1 MKRSTTSSRKARTGD
16 RQLFARSSNQ
26 VRRRAG
32 TFKLEPLE
40 ERTLLSVSPRGT
52 AASPQAVLNVTNA
65 AVPSQSPGTSVDTT
79 VTQQTGA
86 SSLPSALAQSIKD
99 AKTVATVTAS
109 PTTPTAAALALSS
122 HIYTGQ
128 PQTFNGVNAGTSSS
142 ATGSVSTSSSGRS
155 SLSNSSLAALT
166 ALSKTLKAEPQ
177 YLVLP
182 SKAQGG
188 GPDAG
193 EGPGGGYTPQQ
204 IQGAYGSNLIT
215 FGSIQ
220 GDGAGQTIAVIDLG
234 DDPDFV
240 STSDPNFDAS
250 ALHVFDQQ
258 FGLPDPPSFQKYNED
273 GNTSPLPAP
282 VPGVSLEIAL
292 DIEWSH
298 AIAPAANIILVEGN
312 TSQPTDMFTAA
323 RTAGTTLGASVVSQS
338 FGYSLEVNGMG
349 SLEPKF
355 DQTYF
360 APALAANPGLTF
372 LAATGDAG
380 SSDAPIYPS
389 ASPLVV
395 GVGGTSL
402 FTNGSTW
409 TDETGWS
416 GSGGGPSTIYSAP
429 SYQQESVTGH
439 TERTVPDVA
448 ADADPHTGVSV
459 YSPSDGGWFTVGG
472 TSAATPIWAGLIG
485 IADQGRALFGG
496 KALDGPN
503 QTLPGLYSAID
514 YTNNYHDITVG
525 NNGYPA
531 GPGYDLVTGI
541 GSPRANGIIPYL
553 STYDLQPEVISSTPA
568 AGSVVTPTP
577 PTTFS
582 LTFGE
587 PIVPS
592 SIVASD
598 FTVNGRGANSF
609 TLSSNDLTITY
620 TFNTS
625 PVTTQGSQTMNLP
638 AQSVS
643 GAAGPNLYPFS
654 ASFYYV
660 QTQLQVTGTS
670 PAVGSVLTVP
680 DTDQTDLVVQFNKAF
695 NPTTINTSDFQ
706 VSQGSVVRAVPLT
719 SQSVDLTLSGITQ
732 DGSLT
737 LTVPFGVILDTLG
750 VPNAVFTG
758 NYIVDIVSEPY
769 PTPLQGQ
776 DPAGSLIYDP
786 SVSGTIGF
794 AGNTD
799 TFTLPLAA
807 GQTLSLVMT
816 TAPGLIG
823 TVTLLDPN
831 DNVIGTATGSGPGA
845 TVVLETV
852 PIKTAGTYSLV
863 ASGSGTTPGNYTLQ
877 AILNAAYKP
886 ATDNISTIGTAYD
899 LTSAFTSLG
908 TTPAADRAGV
918 IGVLSSSPDYY
929 AVPLTA
935 GEATSIAI
943 KGRGGE
949 ASIALYDSS
958 GNLMALPTAG
968 TGVDGI
974 ISDFIAPSKGTYYVQ
989 VTGDPGL
996 QFNLVVT
1003 RGADFTTQPHTTLAT
1018 AQDITATEQSG
1029 VPDTGG
1035 ALGYLSSTKGTDFY
1049 SVNANVGDNLHF
1061 ATTTPA
1067 GGPNEFVNNIHPE
1080 LLLYDPNGNLVAIA
1094 NGNAADGRNSVIDF
1108 TVPDNDAGKW
1118 TIEVTASPDTPTLTA
1133 GEYGLLVT
1141 GATGTLSPFEVS
1153 STVPATNA
1161 LLQPPTTITVTFND
1175 PVLIASLTP
1184 GELEVNGVPAT
1195 AVSDVSANT
1204 VSWTVDPTSYPTGV
1218 DLPNRVTIGAD
1229 STGDQVTDVSGQTL
1243 TPYSYTFYTTN
1254 VPPTVVSSSVN
1265 NQVFS
1270 PAPANVTETVTF
1282 SQPMDTSFT
1291 TASSFDLLGK
1301 YRNVQY
1307 AAASFSWD
1315 HTGKVL
1321 TINFTNLPD
1330 DTYTLTLLSS
1340 KFESSVRIP
1349 LASNYLANFAVALG
1363 TNPFAT
1369 PLTPVPPL
1377 GDLIYTG
1384 TNTHVLVTS
1393 TDVDDLTLPLN
1404 AGGTLTLIG
1413 TPTTSALQLTI
1424 TVLDPSNNVVATAT
1438 APAAGQN
1445 SVIETAPVATTGT
1458 YTIKVGDAGG
1468 NVGLYS
1474 IQAYLNSYVKQ
1485 GNSNGTIGTAQ
1496 DLTSSSYVLGSGN
1509 AVRLGVVDPNP
1520 PSQDTQDYYSF
1531 DLTQGQT
1538 ATIVAESLNNK
1549 GLQITLVDGSGKV
1562 LATGVGGSTNVSQSI
1577 QNYVASSTGKY
1588 FIEITGDPGDQYSL
1602 VVTRGAAFSVQDH
1615 HTYSTAQ
1622 NLTGT
1627 NGVLGYLAPPTPLLY
1642 TLDDQLSG
1650 SANPIWATD
1659 PTTGAFIPPSINAPG
1674 SPLNN
1679 PYGLNL
1685 AYDGTDLYYNN
1696 GADRGDNTI
1705 YKLNPTTGAVLASGI
1720 PSGAPLFTGL
1730 AYLDGKLYGIA
1741 GFHPTIYVI
1750 DPNTFQVISTFST
1763 NIANTNVVGLAGDP
1777 DRDVLWA
1784 VTQPYTTKGDIDEIN
1799 PNTGNVIALAPDN
1812 HLGSV
1817 QD

>member
-282 VPGVSLEIAL
+282 VPGSSLEIAL

-338 FGYSLEVNGMG
+338 FGYSLEVEGLG
-349 SLEPKF
+349 RLEPMF
-355 DQTYF
+355 DKTYY

-409 TDETGWS
+409 TNETGWS

-448 ADADPHTGVSV
+448 ADADPNTGVSV
-459 YSPSDGGWFTVGG
+459 YSPSDGGWFSVGG
-472 TSAATPIWAGLIG
+472 TSVATPIWAGLIG

-989 VTGDPGL
+989 VTGAASLSYD
-996 QFNLVVT
+996 LVVT
-1003 RGADFTTQPHTTLAT
+1003 RGADFDSPPNNQSIAR
-1018 AQDITATEQSG
+1018 AQSLQGAP
-1029 VPDTGG
+1029 V
-1035 ALGYLSSTKGTDFY
+1035 ALGYAKAKVLYYVDYNFGNDPFGQAFTALGITPTVASSYSDFESDLSSGSWDLVVLLNQGYEDSTWETPLVNYVDGGGHAIVASWTHPQNVAAAFGATYTGNNDQSPITQTVSSPIWNGVSNPFDLFNPGWGTWSTGLQATTGQSIGTFPNGDGGIVVGNGGRTILNGFLENTATDPAQGLQLAENEIAATLITIKGDY
-1049 SVNANVGDNLHF
+1049 YSVSVNAGDNLTIN
-1061 ATTTPA
+1061 TTTPGA
-1067 GGPNEFVNNIHPE
+1067 TTASGLQFANDFYPA
-1080 LLLYDPNGNLVAIA
+1080 LDLYDPSGNLVASA
-1094 NGNAADGRNSVIDF
+1094 AGNAGDGRNSVL
-1108 TVPDNDAGKW
+1108 TY
-1118 TIEVTASPDTPTLTA
+1118 TALTTGTYYVRVSGA
-1133 GEYGLLVT
+1133 NGTSGEYTVSVN
-1141 GATGTLSPFEVS
+1141 GATGGYTFDVTSTTPAAGADVGSQVS
-1153 STVPATNA
+1153 TMTVAFSDSVLISSVSTSDFTIDGNPATGFTA
-1161 LLQPPTTITVTFND
+1161 IDSHDVSFSFPTTANGVHNVSISGLTSIHGTV
-1175 PVLIASLTP
+1175 LTP
-1184 GELEVNGVPAT
+1184 DNFSFT
-1195 AVSDVSANT
+1195 
-1204 VSWTVDPTSYPTGV
+1204 
-1218 DLPNRVTIGAD
+1218 
-1229 STGDQVTDVSGQTL
+1229 TDD
-1243 TPYSYTFYTTN
+1243 
-1254 VPPTVVSSSVN
+1254 VPPVVVSSSI
-1265 NQVFS
+1265 
-1270 PAPANVTETVTF
+1270 AN
-1282 SQPMDTSFT
+1282 
-1291 TASSFDLLGK
+1291 
-1301 YRNVQY
+1301 
-1307 AAASFSWD
+1307 
-1315 HTGKVL
+1315 
-1321 TINFTNLPD
+1321 
-1330 DTYTLTLLSS
+1330 
-1340 KFESSVRIP
+1340 
-1349 LASNYLANFAVALG
+1349 
-1363 TNPFAT
+1363 
-1369 PLTPVPPL
+1369 
-1377 GDLIYTG
+1377 
-1384 TNTHVLVTS
+1384 
-1393 TDVDDLTLPLN
+1393 
-1404 AGGTLTLIG
+1404 
-1413 TPTTSALQLTI
+1413 
-1424 TVLDPSNNVVATAT
+1424 
-1438 APAAGQN
+1438 
-1445 SVIETAPVATTGT
+1445 
-1458 YTIKVGDAGG
+1458 
-1468 NVGLYS
+1468 
-1474 IQAYLNSYVKQ
+1474 
-1485 GNSNGTIGTAQ
+1485 
-1496 DLTSSSYVLGSGN
+1496 
-1509 AVRLGVVDPNP
+1509 
-1520 PSQDTQDYYSF
+1520 
-1531 DLTQGQT
+1531 
-1538 ATIVAESLNNK
+1538 
-1549 GLQITLVDGSGKV
+1549 
-1562 LATGVGGSTNVSQSI
+1562 
-1577 QNYVASSTGKY
+1577 
-1588 FIEITGDPGDQYSL
+1588 
-1602 VVTRGAAFSVQDH
+1602 
-1615 HTYSTAQ
+1615 
-1622 NLTGT
+1622 
-1627 NGVLGYLAPPTPLLY
+1627 
-1642 TLDDQLSG
+1642 
-1650 SANPIWATD
+1650 
-1659 PTTGAFIPPSINAPG
+1659 
-1674 SPLNN
+1674 
-1679 PYGLNL
+1679 
-1685 AYDGTDLYYNN
+1685 
-1696 GADRGDNTI
+1696 
-1705 YKLNPTTGAVLASGI
+1705 GAVLAPGNVTEVITFSKPI
-1720 PSGAPLFTGL
+1720 QPSSVSTTDISLLGEIRDVTYTPSISFDSTDTVLTLSYSNLPTDAYQFTLEAGPANFTSLAGVPLQNN
-1730 AYLDGKLYGIA
+1730 
-1741 GFHPTIYVI
+1741 YVI
-1750 DPNTFQVISTFST
+1750 NFTIPAGTSTLSGLQPVLPLGSLVYQSTVDNVLVTPTDTDTYDLTIDPQQTIS
-1763 NIANTNVVGLAGDP
+1763 AL
-1777 DRDVLWA
+1777 
-1784 VTQPYTTKGDIDEIN
+1784 VTPVTSSLTATVELVS
-1799 PNTGNVIALAPDN
+1799 PTGNVLGTATSPEPGEPALLPAVQSSKGGAYQILVFGGVGRVHGPGHAQRLSRPGDLRRIDE
-1812 HLGSV
+1812 HLDRDGHADRPLCQQVHRPGQPHRGPRQAEWRRGRAILDRPLYPGAV
-1817 QD
+1817 QRERGHRSGHADRPAQRLHQPQRHGDRPEQRDDVYLRCF

>member
-86 SSLPSALAQSIKD
+86 SNLPSALAQSIKD

-220 GDGAGQTIAVIDLG
+220 GDGAGQTIAVIDPG

-282 VPGVSLEIAL
+282 VPGSSLEIAL

-338 FGYSLEVNGMG
+338 FGYSLEVEGLG
-349 SLEPKF
+349 SLEPMF

-409 TDETGWS
+409 TNETGWS

-448 ADADPHTGVSV
+448 ADADPNTGVSV
-459 YSPSDGGWFTVGG
+459 YSPSDGGWLLVGG
-472 TSAATPIWAGLIG
+472 TSVATPIWAGLIG

-706 VSQGSVVRAVPLT
+706 VSQGSVVQRR
-719 SQSVDLTLSGITQ
+719 
-732 DGSLT
+732 
-737 LTVPFGVILDTLG
+737 
-750 VPNAVFTG
+750 
-758 NYIVDIVSEPY
+758 
-769 PTPLQGQ
+769 
-776 DPAGSLIYDP
+776 
-786 SVSGTIGF
+786 
-794 AGNTD
+794 
-799 TFTLPLAA
+799 
-807 GQTLSLVMT
+807 
-816 TAPGLIG
+816 
-823 TVTLLDPN
+823 
-831 DNVIGTATGSGPGA
+831 
-845 TVVLETV
+845 
-852 PIKTAGTYSLV
+852 
-863 ASGSGTTPGNYTLQ
+863 
-877 AILNAAYKP
+877 
-886 ATDNISTIGTAYD
+886 
-899 LTSAFTSLG
+899 
-908 TTPAADRAGV
+908 AAD
-918 IGVLSSSPDYY
+918 
-929 AVPLTA
+929 
-935 GEATSIAI
+935 
-943 KGRGGE
+943 
-949 ASIALYDSS
+949 
-958 GNLMALPTAG
+958 
-968 TGVDGI
+968 
-974 ISDFIAPSKGTYYVQ
+974 
-989 VTGDPGL
+989 
-996 QFNLVVT
+996 
-1003 RGADFTTQPHTTLAT
+1003 
-1018 AQDITATEQSG
+1018 
-1029 VPDTGG
+1029 
-1035 ALGYLSSTKGTDFY
+1035 
-1049 SVNANVGDNLHF
+1049 
-1061 ATTTPA
+1061 
-1067 GGPNEFVNNIHPE
+1067 
-1080 LLLYDPNGNLVAIA
+1080 VAI
-1094 NGNAADGRNSVIDF
+1094 G
-1108 TVPDNDAGKW
+1108 
-1118 TIEVTASPDTPTLTA
+1118 
-1133 GEYGLLVT
+1133 
-1141 GATGTLSPFEVS
+1141 
-1153 STVPATNA
+1153 
-1161 LLQPPTTITVTFND
+1161 
-1175 PVLIASLTP
+1175 
-1184 GELEVNGVPAT
+1184 
-1195 AVSDVSANT
+1195 
-1204 VSWTVDPTSYPTGV
+1204 
-1218 DLPNRVTIGAD
+1218 
-1229 STGDQVTDVSGQTL
+1229 
-1243 TPYSYTFYTTN
+1243 
-1254 VPPTVVSSSVN
+1254 
-1265 NQVFS
+1265 
-1270 PAPANVTETVTF
+1270 
-1282 SQPMDTSFT
+1282 
-1291 TASSFDLLGK
+1291 
-1301 YRNVQY
+1301 
-1307 AAASFSWD
+1307 
-1315 HTGKVL
+1315 
-1321 TINFTNLPD
+1321 
-1330 DTYTLTLLSS
+1330 
-1340 KFESSVRIP
+1340 
-1349 LASNYLANFAVALG
+1349 
-1363 TNPFAT
+1363 
-1369 PLTPVPPL
+1369 
-1377 GDLIYTG
+1377 
-1384 TNTHVLVTS
+1384 
-1393 TDVDDLTLPLN
+1393 
-1404 AGGTLTLIG
+1404 
-1413 TPTTSALQLTI
+1413 
-1424 TVLDPSNNVVATAT
+1424 
-1438 APAAGQN
+1438 
-1445 SVIETAPVATTGT
+1445 
-1458 YTIKVGDAGG
+1458 
-1468 NVGLYS
+1468 
-1474 IQAYLNSYVKQ
+1474 
-1485 GNSNGTIGTAQ
+1485 
-1496 DLTSSSYVLGSGN
+1496 
-1509 AVRLGVVDPNP
+1509 
-1520 PSQDTQDYYSF
+1520 
-1531 DLTQGQT
+1531 
-1538 ATIVAESLNNK
+1538 
-1549 GLQITLVDGSGKV
+1549 
-1562 LATGVGGSTNVSQSI
+1562 
-1577 QNYVASSTGKY
+1577 
-1588 FIEITGDPGDQYSL
+1588 
-1602 VVTRGAAFSVQDH
+1602 
-1615 HTYSTAQ
+1615 
-1622 NLTGT
+1622 
-1627 NGVLGYLAPPTPLLY
+1627 
-1642 TLDDQLSG
+1642 
-1650 SANPIWATD
+1650 
-1659 PTTGAFIPPSINAPG
+1659 
-1674 SPLNN
+1674 
-1679 PYGLNL
+1679 
-1685 AYDGTDLYYNN
+1685 
-1696 GADRGDNTI
+1696 
-1705 YKLNPTTGAVLASGI
+1705 
-1720 PSGAPLFTGL
+1720 
-1730 AYLDGKLYGIA
+1730 
-1741 GFHPTIYVI
+1741 
-1750 DPNTFQVISTFST
+1750 
-1763 NIANTNVVGLAGDP
+1763 
-1777 DRDVLWA
+1777 
-1784 VTQPYTTKGDIDEIN
+1784 
-1799 PNTGNVIALAPDN
+1799 
-1812 HLGSV
+1812 
-1817 QD
+1817 